1 VEVGGGRVHSVRGD
15 FMTRLRLPDGPRWV
29 VPVAVAAVVVL
40 AMIGVG
46 LFALGRDGGGSG
58 NAARGSG
65 DGADGGAR
73 VAPVRMTVS
82 PRNGAAK
89 VALDAKA
96 RVGGGRGRLRR
107 VRVTGGGERLAG
119 RLARDGWTS
128 GRTRVLAPG
137 A

>member
-1 VEVGGGRVHSVRGD
+1 
-15 FMTRLRLPDGPRWV
+15 M
-29 VPVAVAAVVVL
+29 AVAAVVVL
-40 AMIGVG
+40 ALVGVG
-46 LFALGRDGGGSG
+46 LFAFGRDGGGSG

-96 RVGGGRGRLRR
+96 RVVADSGRLRR
-107 VRVTGGGERLAG
+107 VRVTAAGGERLAG
-119 RLARDGWTS
+119 RLAED
-128 GRTRVLAPG
+128 GRTWVSTGPLAP
-137 A
+137 AARYR